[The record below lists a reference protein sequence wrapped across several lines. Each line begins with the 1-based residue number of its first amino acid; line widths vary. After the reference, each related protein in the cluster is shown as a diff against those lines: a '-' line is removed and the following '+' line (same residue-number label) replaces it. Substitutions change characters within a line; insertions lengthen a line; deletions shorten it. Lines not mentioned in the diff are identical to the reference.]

1 MCGAGGAGDDDSDDD
16 KDDDMDKKVKELKV
30 RGLTLSSLSQ
40 VRYDLCGFKKNLVFK
55 LFVRR

>member
-30 RGLTLSSLSQ
+30 RGLTLFSLSQ
-40 VRYDLCGFKKNLVFK
+40 VRYDLCGFRKS
-55 LFVRR
+55 LFLNFF